1 MRKKIL
7 CDILIEDT
15 SYLNEEMEVL
25 DHVSIAID
33 HGKILKIFSEAG
45 NTGYIEDLDYTEDS
59 DYTEHADHKDDIKD
73 VVYEG
78 KEKIDGTNL
87 LWIPGLVDGHMHTGQ
102 QLLKG
107 AVLDELPMIWTRIM
121 LPFES
126 TLTPEKMQLS
136 ANLAALEMIK
146 NGTTGFVDAGSY
158 YMEEAAKVYLQ
169 SGLRGAL
176 SHSAMDQ
183 GNFPDSIRQTTEE
196 VLDSQDRLYEEFHG
210 QGNLKVFYSLRAL
223 MNCSQE
229 LTVKTA
235 QRAQERHTMLQAHMN
250 EYAGEVNYTLQNYQ
264 MRPVEYL
271 DSLGVLE
278 SDFLAAHGIMLSPSE
293 RAILARKGAKVV
305 HCPFS
310 NCGKGVPETPD
321 LLERGVCVGLGT
333 DGAAHGGLSLWN
345 EMKIFRS
352 VMNAFHGVKN
362 ADPAVMPAKTIL
374 KMAFGNGA
382 QILCGEG
389 EKSGAIKEGYTADLI
404 SVNWEQPH
412 LCATANRVNTLLECV
427 SGNDVSDSIVAGKI
441 LMRDRQVLTLDEE
454 KIMWQV
460 KEYYKTGV

>member
-1 MRKKIL
+1 MGKKIL
-7 CDILIEDT
+7 CDILIKDT
-15 SYLNEEMEVL
+15 SYLDEQMKIQDHCSIVIDKGSVRKIISGQSENSEVET
-25 DHVSIAID
+25 AYQ
-33 HGKILKIFSEAG
+33 GKQEI
-45 NTGYIEDLDYTEDS
+45 N
-59 DYTEHADHKDDIKD
+59 
-73 VVYEG
+73 G
-78 KEKIDGTNL
+78 KHL

-136 ANLAALEMIK
+136 ASLAALEMIK

-176 SHSAMDQ
+176 SHSSMDQ
-183 GNFPDSIRQTTEE
+183 GNFPDSIRQSTDE
-196 VLDSQDRLYEEFHG
+196 VLAAQDRLYDEFHG
-210 QGNLKVFYSLRAL
+210 QGNLQVFYSLRAL
-223 MNCSQE
+223 MNCSQK
-229 LTVKTA
+229 LIIKTA
-235 QRAQERHTMLQAHMN
+235 QRAQEKNTGLQAHMN

-271 DSLGVLE
+271 DSLHVL
-278 SDFLAAHGIMLSPSE
+278 DNHFLAAHGIMLSPSE
-293 RAILARKGAKVV
+293 RALLAQRGAKVV

-321 LLERGVCVGLGT
+321 LLERGICVGLGT

-352 VMNAFHGVKN
+352 VMNAFHGVAN
-362 ADPAVMPAKTIL
+362 ADPAVMPAETIL
-374 KMAFGNGA
+374 KMVFLNGA
-382 QILCGEG
+382 RILNEQQ
-389 EKSGAIKEGYTADLI
+389 SGMIKEGNLADMI
-404 SVNWEQPH
+404 SVNWAQPQ
-412 LCATANRVNTLLECV
+412 LYATVNRVNTLLECV
-427 SGNDVSDSIVAGKI
+427 CGNDVSDSIVAGKV
-441 LMRDRQVLTLDEE
+441 LMRNGQVLTLDEE
-454 KIMWQV
+454 KIMWQA
-460 KEYYKTGV
+460 KEYYEA